1 MEPEDPFWGK
11 YLVMRRVIVSSITV
25 AEKRLLKIHH
35 IHDSYMG
42 SGHRMHWTKN
52 FPAGAGAI
60 FRLGDMEE
68 TTYLQ
73 AAEITKIPVTFQ

>member
-1 MEPEDPFWGK
+1 
-11 YLVMRRVIVSSITV
+11 
-25 AEKRLLKIHH
+25 
-35 IHDSYMG
+35 MG
-42 SGHRMHWTKN
+42 SGHRMHWAEN

-73 AAEITKIPVTFQ
+73 AAEITKKPVTFQ

>member
-35 IHDSYMG
+35 IHDSYMC
-42 SGHRMHWTKN
+42 SGHRMNWTKN

-73 AAEITKIPVTFQ
+73 AAEITKVPVTFH

>member
-35 IHDSYMG
+35 IHDSCMG
-42 SGHRMHWTKN
+42 SGHRMHWAKN
-52 FPAGAGAI
+52 FPAGAGAML
-60 FRLGDMEE
+60 RLGDMVE

-73 AAEITKIPVTFQ
+73 AAEITKVPVTFH

>member
-1 MEPEDPFWGK
+1 
-11 YLVMRRVIVSSITV
+11 MRRVIISSITV

-42 SGHRMHWTKN
+42 SGHRMHWAKN
-52 FPAGAGAI
+52 FPAGAGAML
-60 FRLGDMEE
+60 RLGDMVE

-73 AAEITKIPVTFQ
+73 AAEITKVPVTFH